1 MTDEAKPAKTPG
13 ERAATW
19 AKVISLLVATAIAVY
34 AAAFKGEPGAD
45 QAKTRVDQTWDK
57 AQADIARL
65 TKMYHKLHQRVIY
78 FQGRDEGVRAG
89 VLKAQLD
96 QLQAK
101 HDRML
106 LANKSTKRAEL
117 EKLLTKVAAERQ
129 RTAQLQSKA
138 AARRAVK
145 AAAKSDSTPQ
155 MSKPSAPPWRR
166 AK

>member
-1 MTDEAKPAKTPG
+1 MTDDARPKTPG

-19 AKVISLLVATAIAVY
+19 AKVISLIVATGIAVY
-34 AAAFKGEPGAD
+34 AAAFKGEPGANE
-45 QAKTRVDQTWDK
+45 AKSRVDQTWVKMQHDT
-57 AQADIARL
+57 ARL
-65 TKMYHKLHQRVIY
+65 TAMYQKLHQRVIY

-96 QLQAK
+96 QLQAR
-101 HDRML
+101 HDRLL

-117 EKLLTKVAAERQ
+117 EKLLAKVAAARQ
-129 RTAQLQSKA
+129 HTAQLQSKA

-145 AAAKSDSTPQ
+145 AVIKADSTPQ
-155 MSKPSAPPWRR
+155 MSKPSEPPWRR